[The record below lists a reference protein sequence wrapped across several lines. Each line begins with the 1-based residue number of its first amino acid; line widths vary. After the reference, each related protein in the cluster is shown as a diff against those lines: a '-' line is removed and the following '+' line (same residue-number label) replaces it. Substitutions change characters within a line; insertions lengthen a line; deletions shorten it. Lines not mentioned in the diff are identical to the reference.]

1 MVIRYLGHS
10 SFLIEAKEATVVID
24 PFDPDKVGLRFP
36 KVSANIVLS
45 THDHLDHN
53 NVSAVSGD
61 PFVILGPG
69 EYEVSGVK
77 VWGFPTFHD
86 KKEGAERGRNTIYL
100 FEAEE
105 LTLCHL
111 GDLGHLLDE
120 KTAEEIGNPD
130 ILFVPTGGVYTIDHE
145 EAAKVVAQLEPRI
158 IIPMHF
164 KVPGMGESFKEL
176 SEVSAFLEEMGLPA
190 GKAGG
195 TGVEAQDKLKVAK
208 VTLPEEPEVVVLK
221 HS

>member
-1 MVIRYLGHS
+1 M
-10 SFLIEAKEATVVID
+10 
-24 PFDPDKVGLRFP
+24 
-36 KVSANIVLS
+36 
-45 THDHLDHN
+45 
-53 NVSAVSGD
+53 
-61 PFVILGPG
+61 
-69 EYEVSGVK
+69 
-77 VWGFPTFHD
+77 
-86 KKEGAERGRNTIYL
+86 
-100 FEAEE
+100 
-105 LTLCHL
+105 
-111 GDLGHLLDE
+111 
-120 KTAEEIGNPD
+120 
-130 ILFVPTGGVYTIDHE
+130 
-145 EAAKVVAQLEPRI
+145 VAQLEPRI